1 MNVNVDFG
9 ADFGVDF
16 DFNADV
22 GVDVDVGYDINFSVS
37 FHLAVDVGVG
47 VDACPVVVYIY
58 KNLQTTM
65 SFALSI
71 TSFSLYRPSHPSYS
85 PRF

>member
-9 ADFGVDF
+9 VDFGVDF

-37 FHLAVDVGVG
+37 FHLAVCVG

-71 TSFSLYRPSHPSYS
+71 TSFSLYRSSHPSYS